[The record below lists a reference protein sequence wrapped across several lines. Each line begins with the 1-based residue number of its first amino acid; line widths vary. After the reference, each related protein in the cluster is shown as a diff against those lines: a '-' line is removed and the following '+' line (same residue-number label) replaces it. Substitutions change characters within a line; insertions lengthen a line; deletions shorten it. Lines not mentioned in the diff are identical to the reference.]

1 MEGRRTIDDE
11 TSFMLMTQPTN
22 QPLQVFFILLN
33 LLFLSLCLASRKMEQ
48 MQKKCIFYA
57 SSCGIIE
64 AIIYLRSRFLAWIE
78 ERGGFCQI
86 RPRVI
91 WPVCDYLA
99 LMRFSL
105 ARKVIALS

>member
-1 MEGRRTIDDE
+1 MEGGTIDDE

-33 LLFLSLCLASRKMEQ
+33 LLFPSSRPASRKMEQ

-64 AIIYLRSRFLAWIE
+64 AIIYLWSRFLAWIE
-78 ERGGFCQI
+78 EREFCRI